1 MTKLEME
8 DIIRRVP
15 LRKYFYGDAKYLSF
29 LFWISIPLI
38 FFFGIGI
45 LTLLIWAVLKI
56 VHMFKRSSECERLYD
71 EFIAKDMD
79 FLKKRAIEHMGL
91 VSEEYSLIDPIITNW
106 FGTAKDVITGQAIA
120 EKKDFIDMIKAIPI
134 AILNYI
140 RSLFGLEDIIS
151 QSIFFEGGDKK
162 IRCTLRSVTFIAFT
176 EQQIVAYVCNYD
188 IALGI
193 ILSESVREVFY
204 RDVDSVN
211 YGKENWHITV
221 SNGSIKRVIALQIR
235 LSIPSK
241 HNIVATVPADWDIMA
256 NVTNTEDILGEQ
268 VTAMKSL
275 IRSKK
280 EEMS

>member
-1 MTKLEME
+1 MTNLEME
-8 DIIRRVP
+8 DIHRRVP
-15 LRKYFYGDAKYLSF
+15 LRRYFYDDGKYLTV
-29 LFWISIPLI
+29 LFWVSIPLI
-38 FFFGIGI
+38 FCFGIGI
-45 LTLLIWAVLKI
+45 LTLLIWAVLKV
-56 VHMFKRSSECERLYD
+56 VHMFRRSSECERIYD
-71 EFIAKDMD
+71 EFIAQDMT

-91 VSEEYSLIDPIITNW
+91 VSEEYSLINPIMTNW

-120 EKKDFIDMIKAIPI
+120 ERKSLIDMIKAIPMS
-134 AILNYI
+134 ILNYI

-151 QSIFFEGGDKK
+151 KSIFFEGGDKK

-176 EQQIVAYVCNYD
+176 EQQIVAYVCHYD

-211 YGKENWHITV
+211 YGKENWHITLA
-221 SNGSIKRVIALQIR
+221 NGSIKRVIALQIR

-256 NVTNTEDILGEQ
+256 NVNNTEDILGEQ
-268 VTAMKSL
+268 VTAMKNL

-280 EEMS
+280 EEMA